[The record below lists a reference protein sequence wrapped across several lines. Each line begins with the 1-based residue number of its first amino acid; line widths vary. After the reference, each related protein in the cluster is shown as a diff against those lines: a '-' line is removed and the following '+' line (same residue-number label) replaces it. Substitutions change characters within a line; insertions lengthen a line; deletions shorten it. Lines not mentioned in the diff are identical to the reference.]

1 MSYDLGQVEQF
12 DPTFLNSIV
21 KQMTQLLHPAGS
33 GVYLFDDVAQQLL
46 PAAEYQLP
54 QTPCDA
60 TLLQQVLE
68 TRKLIRENR
77 VGHPAFIAAPLIQ
90 FDHSLGVLMAA
101 DENHQRVFSDRDVDL
116 VLSMADHVALV
127 LQQAER
133 LSRMTAQFRALHDID
148 VALTSSL
155 ELDRVLGLIL
165 EKAVDLVGAESG
177 SLRQVE
183 PETGTLELK
192 AHLGSGW
199 TKEALAFIPEKGI
212 VRWVAEHKC
221 SYLCRDLSKDPQ
233 NIVLFEGMRSSVAV
247 PLLKG
252 QELTDE
258 NDALL
263 GVLLLESSKLAA
275 FEHQDVELL
284 EALAQEAVIAIQN
297 AMQHQKLQLM
307 YTKYA
312 KEQERRVAAERWA
325 VMGQAATA
333 LAHRINNIMGIVP
346 VSAREVRSALGGVSL
361 PSRDRN
367 WIEENLE
374 RIERNA
380 KFILKLSD
388 ALFRPFK
395 DAGPPLRLNVNLVIN
410 EAIESADLPEDIQIE
425 VDCAEDIPD
434 VESNSLLVDIFVE
447 LLTNARKAMQAR
459 PEKRLCIQTR
469 KESNDD
475 GLWVTVEIA
484 DSGCGIPTE
493 KMAHLWGMF
502 QLSRG
507 GLGFGL
513 WWLRTFIERQGGT
526 IECQSQL
533 DHGSVFTVRLPVVDK
548 SRLQALPARGS

>member
-1 MSYDLGQVEQF
+1 MPYDINQVERF
-12 DPTFLNSIV
+12 DPTFLSSV
-21 KQMTQLLHPAGS
+21 AKQMTQLLHPAGS
-33 GVYLFDDVAQQLL
+33 GIYLYDADKRKLL
-46 PAAEYQLP
+46 PGAEYNLP
-54 QTPCDA
+54 ESSVDFA
-60 TLLQQVLE
+60 LLQE
-68 TRKLIRENR
+68 AFKSRKLVRKLRSGYPSLI
-77 VGHPAFIAAPLIQ
+77 VAPLIQ
-90 FDHSLGVLMAA
+90 YDKNLGVLMVA
-101 DENHQRVFSDRDVDL
+101 DENPERHFGDRDVDL
-116 VLSMADHVALV
+116 LLSMADHVALV

-148 VALTSSL
+148 IALTSSL
-155 ELDRVLGLIL
+155 ELDRVLELIL

-177 SLRQVE
+177 SLRQIE
-183 PETGTLELK
+183 SDTGKLELK

-199 TKEALAFIPEKGI
+199 SPEALAFIPKKGI

-252 QELTDE
+252 QELK
-258 NDALL
+258 NGGDALL

-275 FEHQDVELL
+275 FGHQDVELL

-307 YTKYA
+307 YKKYA

-346 VSAREVRSALGGVSL
+346 ASAGEISRTLADVSMSEN
-361 PSRDRN
+361 DRN
-367 WIEENLE
+367 WIQENLE

-395 DAGPPLRLNVNLVIN
+395 EAGPPLRLNLNLLIN
-410 EAIESADLPEDIQIE
+410 EAIESADLPSDIQI
-425 VDCAEDIPD
+425 VFKYKDDIPE

-447 LLTNARKAMQAR
+447 LFTNARKAMQNRGA
-459 PEKRLCIQTR
+459 KKLAIQTR
-469 KESNDD
+469 TEVNED
-475 GLWVTVEIA
+475 GVWVRVEIS
-484 DSGCGIPTE
+484 DTGCGIPPE
-493 KMAHLWGMF
+493 KMEQLWGMF

-526 IECQSQL
+526 IDCKSRL
-533 DHGSVFTVRLPVVDK
+533 DRGSTFTVRLPAVD
-548 SRLQALPARGS
+548 

>member
-1 MSYDLGQVEQF
+1 VEQF

-33 GVYLFDDVAQQLL
+33 GVYLYDSEKKELV
-46 PAAEYQLP
+46 PAAEYHLP
-54 QTPCDA
+54 ETPVD
-60 TLLQQVLE
+60 TNLLQEVFE

-77 VGHPAFIAAPLIQ
+77 AGHPAFIAAPLIQ

-101 DENHQRVFSDRDVDL
+101 DENHRRLFWDRDVDL

-155 ELDRVLGLIL
+155 ELDRVLELIL

-177 SLRQVE
+177 SLRQVDSE
-183 PETGTLELK
+183 SGALELK

-199 TKEALAFIPEKGI
+199 TPEALAFIPEKGI

-252 QELTDE
+252 QELAEDV
-258 NDALL
+258 DALL

-275 FEHQDVELL
+275 FGHQDVELL

-346 VSAREVRSALGGVSL
+346 VSAREVRSTLTDVSL
-361 PSRDRN
+361 PSLDRN

-395 DAGPPLRLNVNLVIN
+395 DAGPPLRLNVNLLIN
-410 EAIESADLPEDIQIE
+410 EAIESADLPNDIQID
-425 VDCAEDIPD
+425 VNCAEDIPD

-447 LLTNARKAMQAR
+447 LLTNARKAMQDR
-459 PEKRLCIQTR
+459 QEKKLCIRTR
-469 KESNDD
+469 TEAREE
-475 GLWVTVEIA
+475 GMWVTVEIT
-484 DSGCGIPTE
+484 DSGCGIPPE

-526 IECQSQL
+526 IDCQSQL
-533 DHGSVFTVRLPVVDK
+533 DRGSVFTVRLPAVDK
-548 SRLQALPARGS
+548 SVSWRKP